1 MEKRKTG
8 ARRRQAGRKRTAI
21 VQDVLPIADV
31 KGPYAITKDGS
42 RVGFLELPGINHS
55 LYTEEQKKDEAYA
68 MADVIASI
76 PVEFAILKYP
86 LPAPAAQQL
95 TEIDRAI
102 SRERSAMFSAPTPQA
117 REAAE
122 LKVKILEQHMRPD
135 AVREAT
141 SGARTVWPNWV
152 ALRFSAKMPE
162 EQARRTMD
170 MVEKMCDEKLGEPA
184 RRAEESDVRTLLEL
198 YLTPSAVAGSSLGYT
213 MSCPSA
219 LGADD
224 GKKL

>member
-31 KGPYAITKDGS
+31 KGPYAIMKDGS

-102 SRERSAMFSAPTPQA
+102 SRERSAMFS
-117 REAAE
+117 
-122 LKVKILEQHMRPD
+122 

>member
-1 MEKRKTG
+1 MEKRKSG
-8 ARRRQAGRKRTAI
+8 ARRSQAGRKKTAI

-31 KGPYAITKDGS
+31 KGPYAIMKDGS

-122 LKVKILEQHMRPD
+122 LKVKILEQHMRP
-135 AVREAT
+135 
-141 SGARTVWPNWV
+141 
-152 ALRFSAKMPE
+152 
-162 EQARRTMD
+162 
-170 MVEKMCDEKLGEPA
+170 VE
-184 RRAEESDVRTLLEL
+184 
-198 YLTPSAVAGSSLGYT
+198 Y
-213 MSCPSA
+213 
-219 LGADD
+219 
-224 GKKL
+224 

>member
-1 MEKRKTG
+1 
-8 ARRRQAGRKRTAI
+8 
-21 VQDVLPIADV
+21 
-31 KGPYAITKDGS
+31 
-42 RVGFLELPGINHS
+42 
-55 LYTEEQKKDEAYA
+55 